1 MESIPL
7 RERNKQR
14 VTQRII
20 AAAVDLFKTKGYHQ
34 TTMDDVAER
43 AEISRGTLFN
53 YFPTKDA
60 LLLPWGQEILD
71 GKIRPTL
78 QAYLDT
84 GPTTIQALQLLF
96 TNMTEIILASPD
108 VIQAFM
114 HEAMKPSNEQQ
125 KALAGTGGQE
135 IFVQVLR
142 YGQERG
148 EVRTDIPLEDL
159 ARYVGAVHASLLFC
173 LLVSLPPED
182 SSQEIARL
190 LAFIETGLAP
200 ARKHD

>member
-1 MESIPL
+1 
-7 RERNKQR
+7 
-14 VTQRII
+14 
-20 AAAVDLFKTKGYHQ
+20 
-34 TTMDDVAER
+34 MDDVAEK

-53 YFPTKDA
+53 YFPSKDA

-78 QAYLDT
+78 DAYLET
-84 GPTTIQALQLLF
+84 RPTTVQALQLLF

-114 HEAMKPSNEQQ
+114 HEAMKPNNE
-125 KALAGTGGQE
+125 KVLAGTGGQE
-135 IFVQVLR
+135 IFIQVLR
-142 YGQERG
+142 YGQERS
-148 EVRTDIPLEDL
+148 EVRSDIPLENL

-173 LLVSLPPED
+173 LLVALPPEN

-190 LAFIETGLAP
+190 LAFIETGISP
-200 ARKHD
+200 RS